1 MALTTE
7 SINLVRQ
14 RCFPQLKGRHIQEQL
29 KGLFDHLNHAGN
41 PDLTFVALSGS
52 TSDQVISDVACKVY
66 AVYVRKPTA
75 STTDAWVK
83 ASDHASAAAANGDFV
98 LKLLGTGGGGKEYMA
113 VFPTGLLMGTGFTLA
128 THTTVNGSTDSN
140 AADQPVGFAIV
151 GAA

>member
-7 SINLVRQ
+7 AINLVRQ
-14 RCFPQLKGRHIQEQL
+14 RCFPQLKGRHIAEQL
-29 KGLFDHLNHAGN
+29 KALFDHLNFAGN
-41 PDLTFVALSGS
+41 PDLTFVPLTGAG
-52 TSDQVISDVACKVY
+52 TDQVVSDVACKVY

-75 STTDAWVK
+75 STTDAWAK
-83 ASDHASAAAANGDFV
+83 ASDHASVAAANGDWV
-98 LKLLGTGGGGKEYMA
+98 VKLLGTGGGGKEYMTT
-113 VFPTGLLMGTGFTLA
+113 FPTGLLMGTGFTFA